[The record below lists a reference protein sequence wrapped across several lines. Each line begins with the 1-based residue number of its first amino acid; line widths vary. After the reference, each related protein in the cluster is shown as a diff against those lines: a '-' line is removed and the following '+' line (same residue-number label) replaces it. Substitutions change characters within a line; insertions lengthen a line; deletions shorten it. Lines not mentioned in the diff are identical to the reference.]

1 MGIFLQG
8 GLPPLP
14 GAGPDFGSILL
25 NMLFAIVWAIVAAVG
40 FAVAISV
47 AYFVLN
53 KLTPGLNEWEELK
66 KGNLAVALLWSVFTL
81 SVAIVLFV
89 VLNK

>member
-1 MGIFLQG
+1 MGNFLQG

-14 GAGPDFGSILL
+14 GAGPDFGSVLL
-25 NMLFAIVWAIVAAVG
+25 NMLFAVLWSIVAAVG
-40 FAVAISV
+40 FAVAISI
-47 AYFVLN
+47 AFFVLN
-53 KLTPGLNEWEELK
+53 KLTPGLDEWEELK
-66 KGNLAVALLWSVFTL
+66 KGNLAVAIVWSFFTL

>member
-14 GAGPDFGSILL
+14 GAGPDFGSIAL
-25 NMLFAIVWAIVAAVG
+25 NMLFAILWAIVAAIG

-47 AYFVLN
+47 AFFVLN
-53 KLTPGLNEWEELK
+53 KLTPGLNEWDELK
-66 KGNLAVALLWSVFTL
+66 KGNMAVALLWGAFTL
-81 SVAIVLFV
+81 AVAIVLFV

>member
-14 GAGPDFGSILL
+14 GAGPDFGSIAL
-25 NMLFAIVWAIVAAVG
+25 NMLFAILWAIVAAIG

-47 AYFVLN
+47 AFFVLN
-53 KLTPGLNEWEELK
+53 KLTPGLDEWDELK
-66 KGNLAVALLWSVFTL
+66 KGNLAVALLWGAFTL
-81 SVAIVLFV
+81 AVAIVLFV

>member
-25 NMLFAIVWAIVAAVG
+25 NMLFAILWSIVAAVG

-47 AYFVLN
+47 AFFVLN
-53 KLTPGLNEWEELK
+53 KLTPGLDEWAELK

-81 SVAIVLFV
+81 AVAIVLFV

>member
-25 NMLFAIVWAIVAAVG
+25 NMLFAILWSIVAAVG
-40 FAVAISV
+40 FAVAISI
-47 AYFVLN
+47 AFFVLN
-53 KLTPGLNEWEELK
+53 KLTPGFNEWEELK
-66 KGNLAVALLWSVFTL
+66 KGNLAVGLLWSVFTL
-81 SVAIVLFV
+81 AVAIVLFV

>member
-25 NMLFAIVWAIVAAVG
+25 NMLFAILWSIVAAVG

-47 AYFVLN
+47 AYFVLD
-53 KLTPGLNEWEELK
+53 KLTPGLSEWEELK

-81 SVAIVLFV
+81 AVAIVLFV